1 MTDKGSVEIE
11 RNRRCKECKYSKSIN
26 AQEDW
31 WFIGCTHKPYRG
43 KWVVEIE
50 KCPLEESEE

>member
-1 MTDKGSVEIE
+1 MTDKGRE
-11 RNRRCKECKYSKSIN
+11 RNRRCKECEYSKSIN

-31 WFIGCTHKPYRG
+31 WFIGCYCKPYRG

-50 KCPLEESEE
+50 KCPLAESEE